1 MALAKRYGIDQTNE
15 GLTDQHPSSGVA
27 AESHH
32 TDITDATAAM

>member
-15 GLTDQHPSSGVA
+15 GLTDQHPSSGGV

-32 TDITDATAAM
+32 TDFADATTAM